1 MCPCC
6 VLGAIFIAQILAV
19 IRWFQK
25 KVLKKE
31 VKPEEEYWKPES
43 ILTPKMQTLF
53 HNRKKMAVIGAVIVA
68 EVTAFILLLKFDGFM
83 FIRHFLMMLQ

>member
-6 VLGAIFIAQILAV
+6 VLGAIFIAQILALV
-19 IRWFQK
+19 RWFQI

-43 ILTPKMQTLF
+43 MLSPKMQALF
-53 HNRKKMAVIGAVIVA
+53 HNKKKMTIIGSVIVLEIA
-68 EVTAFILLLKFDGFM
+68 AFILLLKFDGFM
-83 FIRHFLMMLQ
+83 FIKHFFMMLQ